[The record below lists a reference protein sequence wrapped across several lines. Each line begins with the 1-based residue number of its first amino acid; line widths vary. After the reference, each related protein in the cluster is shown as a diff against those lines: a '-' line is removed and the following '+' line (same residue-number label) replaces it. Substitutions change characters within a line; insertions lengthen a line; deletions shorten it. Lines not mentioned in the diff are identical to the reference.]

1 MVYVKYKKHGI
12 SIGHLWFAESIIN
25 ESKPDILYKHGQD
38 KMGGGYDTVQHTLI
52 TDLTENEENI
62 YKKIRKNYR
71 YEIRHVEKENVKL
84 EFYSAKEMSEKK
96 ELVSSFATTY
106 NHMYASKGINAKFNM
121 PLIKE
126 YIRKNAICFTIA
138 YYNGEPLVFHSYI
151 VDKNNARFFYSA
163 SPFREK
169 KDVATIIGQM
179 NKALHW
185 FDIKTFRNMGITQYD
200 WGGIANPEE
209 PNGIDQFKMG
219 FGGEM
224 TSYYNVII
232 GVSLLGKI
240 ALSSMKAKEKL
251 YKYVRKE

>member
-1 MVYVKYKKHGI
+1 MVYTEYKKVGI
-12 SIGHLWFAESIIN
+12 KIGHLWFSDGQY
-25 ESKPDILYKHGQD
+25 KGYHPDILYLHG
-38 KMGGGYDTVQHTLI
+38 MRTNIGGGGKQHTLI
-52 TDLTENEENI
+52 TNLSNPEEEI

-106 NHMYASKGINAKFNM
+106 NQMYASKGINAKFNM
-121 PLIKE
+121 PLVKE
-126 YIRKNAICFTIA
+126 YMQKAAICFTIA

-219 FGGEM
+219 FGGEA

-240 ALSSMKAKEKL
+240 TLSSMKAKEKL

>member
-12 SIGHLWFAESIIN
+12 SIGHLWFSESIVN

-38 KMGGGYDTVQHTLI
+38 KMEGGDTVQHTLI
-52 TDLTENEENI
+52 TDLTEDEEKI

-71 YEIRHVEKENVKL
+71 YEIRRVEKENVQL

-96 ELVSSFATTY
+96 ELLSSFATTY
-106 NHMYASKGINAKFNM
+106 NQMYASKGMNAKFNM
-121 PLIKE
+121 PLVNE
-126 YIRKNAICFTIA
+126 YMKKNAICFTIA

-151 VDKNNARFFYSA
+151 VDKYNARFFYST

-219 FGGEM
+219 FGGKEND
-224 TSYYNVII
+224 YYNTIQGITFI
-232 GVSLLGKI
+232 GKVTVMMTKI
-240 ALSSMKAKEKL
+240 KSQIC
-251 YKYVRKE
+251 R